1 MSTLS
6 EVIARLSFLTA
17 SPAVV
22 GLVVTASL
30 IIMVRD
36 WRASLAALLA
46 QYLLLGFLLTRLIPL
61 EVATVKT
68 LIGALICPILYLT
81 ARRGRWGRQRDK
93 DRPSPLPTGWEVF
106 PVGLPFRLLA
116 VVLMGLVASS
126 LLESYPLP
134 EVPRDIGF
142 ACYWLALVGLL
153 VMILTAEPLK
163 AGLGLLT
170 FMAGFELFYA
180 ALESSL
186 SVVGL
191 LGIVNLFMALA
202 IAYLASAGEVELVEE
217 QRQ

>member
-1 MSTLS
+1 VPTLS

-46 QYLLLGFLLTRLIPL
+46 QYLLLGFLLTRLIPF

-81 ARRGRWGRQRDK
+81 ARRGRRGRQRDK

-126 LLESYPLP
+126 LLKSHPLP

-142 ACYWLALVGLL
+142 ACYWLALAGLL

-202 IAYLASAGEVELVEE
+202 IAYLASAGQVELVEE
-217 QRQ
+217 Q

>member
-1 MSTLS
+1 VPTLA

-17 SPAVV
+17 SPAMA

-30 IIMVRD
+30 IIVVRD
-36 WRASLAALLA
+36 WRVSLAALLA
-46 QYLLLGFLLTRLIPL
+46 QYLLVGFLLTRLITP
-61 EVATVKT
+61 EVAAVKT
-68 LIGALICPILYLT
+68 LVGALICPILYLT
-81 ARRGRWGRQRDK
+81 ARRVRWGRRRSK
-93 DRPSPLPTGWEVF
+93 YETSAPPTGWEVF
-106 PVGLPFRLLA
+106 PVGLPFRLLT

-126 LLESYPLP
+126 LLNSYPLP

-142 ACYWLALVGLL
+142 ACYWLALIGLL
-153 VMILTAEPLK
+153 AMILTAEPLK

-186 SVVGL
+186 SVVGF

-202 IAYLASAGEVELVEE
+202 IAYLASAREAELVEE
-217 QRQ
+217 Q

>member
-1 MSTLS
+1 VLTLS

-30 IIMVRD
+30 IIVVRD
-36 WRASLAALLA
+36 WRVSLAALLA
-46 QYLLLGFLLTRLIPL
+46 QYLLVGFLLTRLITP

-81 ARRGRWGRQRDK
+81 ARRVRWGRQRSNDEV
-93 DRPSPLPTGWEVF
+93 STLPTGREVF
-106 PVGLPFRLLA
+106 PVSLPFRLLA
-116 VVLMGLVASS
+116 VVLVGLVASS
-126 LLESYPLP
+126 LLNSYPLP

-142 ACYWLALVGLL
+142 ACYWLALMGLL
-153 VMILTAEPLK
+153 AMILTTEPLK

-186 SVVGL
+186 SVVGF

-202 IAYLASAGEVELVEE
+202 MAYLASVREAESVGE
-217 QRQ
+217 Q